1 MTTIVTDN
9 PLIKYW
15 LVWYDIVYK
24 YWYIILI
31 LVVIYFV
38 LRILKMKN

>member
-15 LVWYDIVYK
+15 LVWNDIVYK
-24 YWYIILI
+24 YWYIFLI
-31 LVVIYFV
+31 LVVIYIV
-38 LRILKMKN
+38 LRIWKMKN